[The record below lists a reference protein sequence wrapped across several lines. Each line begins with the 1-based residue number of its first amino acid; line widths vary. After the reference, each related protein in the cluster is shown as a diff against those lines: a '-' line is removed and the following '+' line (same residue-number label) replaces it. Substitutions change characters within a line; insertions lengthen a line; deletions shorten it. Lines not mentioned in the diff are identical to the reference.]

1 MHYPAVGFF
10 HDKHNVCMRRLKEDS
25 HFGQMRLALRLDG
38 DSQEGGTR
46 GQRSHTRGDDA
57 PLGGAHYKRV
67 YYHDMYSRQFFLS
80 ANELAAEAASLD
92 CSAIL
97 DQHVCPDT
105 PKPDNYR
112 DSRYCYRR
120 SNPRTEAAA
129 VVARKTAKQQGKK
142 MVSWLRSQRSRK

>member
-1 MHYPAVGFF
+1 MGFF

-38 DSQEGGTR
+38 DSHEEYTRRQQSHSSVGSGGNL
-46 GQRSHTRGDDA
+46 
-57 PLGGAHYKRV
+57 LGGANFKRV
-67 YYHDMYSRQFFLS
+67 YYHDIYSRQFFLS
-80 ANELAAEAASLD
+80 ATELAAEAASLD

-97 DQHVCPDT
+97 DQHVSPDT

-120 SNPRTEAAA
+120 ANPRTEAAA
-129 VVARKTAKQQGKK
+129 VLARNTAKQQGEKV
-142 MVSWLRSQRSRK
+142 VSWFRGNQGIINW